1 MDFLCKIINIMAK
14 QLEEFSV
21 YILDPSEN
29 LTKVI
34 ILRERAVFQALSILI
49 SKLLEDKNKQ
59 VFKIILDRQE
69 ADKIV

>member
-1 MDFLCKIINIMAK
+1 M
-14 QLEEFSV
+14 

-34 ILRERAVFQALSILI
+34 ILRERVRAVFQALSILI

-59 VFKIILDRQE
+59 VFKIILDRRQT
-69 ADKIV
+69 KLFKFS

>member
-1 MDFLCKIINIMAK
+1 M
-14 QLEEFSV
+14 

-34 ILRERAVFQALSILI
+34 ILRERVRAVFQALSILI

-59 VFKIILDRQE
+59 VFKIILDRRQTKLLSFPKYYFPCE
-69 ADKIV
+69 E

>member
-1 MDFLCKIINIMAK
+1 M
-14 QLEEFSV
+14 

-34 ILRERAVFQALSILI
+34 ILRERVRAVFQALSILI